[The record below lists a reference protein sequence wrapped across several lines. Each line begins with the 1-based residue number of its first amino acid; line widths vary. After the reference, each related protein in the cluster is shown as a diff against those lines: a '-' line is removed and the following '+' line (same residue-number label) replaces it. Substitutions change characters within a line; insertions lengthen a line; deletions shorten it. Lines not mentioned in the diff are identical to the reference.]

1 MKKIKRI
8 FIVLIMFLLC
18 GCSVEYNLDIFSDNT
33 IKESVVAEEKTNRM
47 KINTGLDETSSVEYL
62 YDMFKREG
70 YDTHIKT
77 KTDGDN
83 TISTV
88 IGYYDSIEKY
98 SENFTSDLFEKVD
111 ITTKDDIVTLNMNQT
126 VQLTDDTSSSLVYDS
141 VTINIKLPF
150 KVISN
155 NADKVKNDT
164 YTWYVSKDEDLKNIS
179 ISYDKSVNKNE
190 KTVKIGNSSIR
201 VKVKYI
207 VISIIVILILS
218 ITLIVYRNNKKNNRL

>member
-1 MKKIKRI
+1 MKKIKII

-18 GCSVEYNLDIFSDNT
+18 GCSVEYNLDIFSDAT
-33 IKESVVAEEKTNRM
+33 IKETVIAEEKTNRM

-77 KTDGDN
+77 KTDGDK

-88 IGYYDSIEKY
+88 FGYYDSIEEY
-98 SENFTSDLFEKVD
+98 SENFKSDLFEKADVV
-111 ITTKDDIVTLNMNQT
+111 TKDDIVTLTMNQSEK
-126 VQLTDDTSSSLVYDS
+126 LTDDTSSSLVYDS
-141 VTINIKLPF
+141 VTINIILPF
-150 KVISN
+150 KVVSN

-164 YTWYVSKDEDLKNIS
+164 YTWYITKDEDLKNIS

-190 KTVKIGNSSIR
+190 KTIKIGKSSIR
-201 VKVKYI
+201 VKLKYI
-207 VISIIVILILS
+207 VIGVLSILILS
-218 ITLIVYRNNKKNNRL
+218 IVLIIYRNNKKNNRL